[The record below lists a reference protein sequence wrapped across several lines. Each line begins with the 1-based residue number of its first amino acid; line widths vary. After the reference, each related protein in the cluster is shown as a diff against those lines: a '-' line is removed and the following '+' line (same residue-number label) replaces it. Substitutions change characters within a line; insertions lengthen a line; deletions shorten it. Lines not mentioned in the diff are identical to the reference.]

1 MRHPSATVRH
11 PYHSLGWTVALAIL
25 LGVPGSARAQEQAH
39 DSVQMLQP
47 IVVEAKAAG
56 YSASVI
62 SSATKTPRCA
72 TCRRRSPSSA
82 GADRRPGDAE
92 HGGRGAL
99 RPRASRWGR
108 ARETGT
114 SPRSAATA
122 PPRDFFVD
130 GVRDDAQYLRDLY
143 NVERVEALKGANAM
157 IFGRGA
163 GGGVINR
170 VTKEAGGRRRAR

>member
-62 SSATKTPRCA
+62 SSATKTHTLLRDVPQSVTVITRKLIA
-72 TCRRRSPSSA
+72 DQGMQGMADVTRYIPGRDHGARRRQPGPADDPRQQHHRAASSSMA
-82 GADRRPGDAE
+82 C
-92 HGGRGAL
+92 
-99 RPRASRWGR
+99 
-108 ARETGT
+108 GT
-114 SPRSAATA
+114 TSSISAISTTWSGSK
-122 PPRDFFVD
+122 R
-130 GVRDDAQYLRDLY
+130 
-143 NVERVEALKGANAM
+143 
-157 IFGRGA
+157 
-163 GGGVINR
+163 
-170 VTKEAGGRRRAR
+170 